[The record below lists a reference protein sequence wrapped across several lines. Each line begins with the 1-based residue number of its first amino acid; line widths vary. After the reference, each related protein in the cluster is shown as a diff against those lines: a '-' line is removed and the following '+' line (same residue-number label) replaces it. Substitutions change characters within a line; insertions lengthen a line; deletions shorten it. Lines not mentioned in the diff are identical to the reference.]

1 MTINSESYGK
11 GSARI
16 IRRETQDDIL
26 ALPVTEIKDLFKSAG
41 VLLFRG
47 FGVDPWLMKSFA
59 EQFSSRFNRD
69 QSRPPV
75 EGSHGF
81 VQKVTEGMSYV
92 EPHSEQANS
101 PFRPDAIWFCCTT
114 PAEAGGETLFW
125 DGIKLWE
132 ALSEEL
138 KELFRSKKLRFFQ
151 RYAAERWRLFLGEGA
166 TVADAE
172 RELEGV
178 EGVSYYVSADESI
191 YLEYLC
197 SAVVQTKYG
206 NHSAFANSLLLEQ
219 RTLKSGYG
227 PTGKAL
233 SESGGDLGDLVSFED
248 STPIPNAVIEEIRS
262 AYKGLTE
269 EITWQPGDLV
279 FIDNSRYLHGRN
291 SFNDPR
297 RELHSCVSFL
307 NF

>member
-11 GSARI
+11 GSAHI
-16 IRRETQDDIL
+16 IRREAQDDIL
-26 ALPVTEIKDLFKSAG
+26 ALPVSEIKDLFKSAG

-69 QSRPPV
+69 RLRPPV
-75 EGSHGF
+75 AGSDGF
-81 VQKVTEGMSYV
+81 VQKVTEGVSYV

-132 ALSEEL
+132 GLSEEL
-138 KELFRSKKLRFFQ
+138 KQLFRSKKLRFFQ
-151 RYAAERWRLFLGEGA
+151 RYAAERWRLFLGKGA

-191 YLEYLC
+191 YLEYIC

-206 NHSAFANSLLLEQ
+206 NHPAFANSLLSE
-219 RTLKSGYG
+219 RENTLGQ
-227 PTGKAL
+227 L
-233 SESGGDLGDLVSFED
+233 MSFD
-248 STPIPNAVIEEIRS
+248 DGTPISDDVVAEIQHAMDDLKEEIQ
-262 AYKGLTE
+262 
-269 EITWQPGDLV
+269 WQPGDLA
-279 FIDNSRYLHGRN
+279 FIDNSRFLHGRN
-291 SFNDPR
+291 PFTDTR
-297 RELHSCVSFL
+297 RQLFSCLSFL